1 MRGALKVT
9 YIDGAVEY
17 FEVDPVGGTSDF
29 ADNLKAFLAN
39 PHITLILAVLQSAF
53 LPALAAAAPINKPS
67 VEAFSEGYY
76 SGTGGISMKGWLA
89 KASEMAS
96 MTRRPFLRAVEM

>member
-39 PHITLILAVLQSAF
+39 PHITLILADELVVIPSTSIRSISITRLTDQPDMDKLFALPGVLT
-53 LPALAAAAPINKPS
+53 S
-67 VEAFSEGYY
+67 VKRIVG
-76 SGTGGISMKGWLA
+76 
-89 KASEMAS
+89 
-96 MTRRPFLRAVEM
+96 